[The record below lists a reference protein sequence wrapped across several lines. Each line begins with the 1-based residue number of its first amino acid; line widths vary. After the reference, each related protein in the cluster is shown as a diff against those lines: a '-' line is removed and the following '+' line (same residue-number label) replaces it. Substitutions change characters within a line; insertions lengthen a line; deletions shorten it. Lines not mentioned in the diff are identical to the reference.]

1 MEEGGG
7 RSGSHTDLNQDQ
19 SGNTNKWWR
28 NYPEQTTEQDQE
40 RILKTLYTWKNQH
53 QHNLPKPA
61 KQNTRGGGWSDP
73 QLKTWREGPTKE
85 RLNNKQNLKTYR
97 EPT

>member
-28 NYPEQTTEQDQE
+28 NYPEQTTEQDEE
-40 RILKTLYTWKNQH
+40 RSLKTSYTQKNQH
-53 QHNLPKPA
+53 QHNLATPA
-61 KQNTRGGGWSDP
+61 QQNTRRGGQSDP
-73 QLKTWREGPTKE
+73 QLTSWKEGPTKE
-85 RLNNKQNLKTYR
+85 RRNNNQNPKTYR
-97 EPT
+97 EPM